1 MYFNSEKSI
10 EHSKLILEKKNGEVE
25 NEIPD
30 ISGLM
35 NATVPNTKIGEVENI
50 ILDASISAI
59 TAVLNTKI
67 EKFLM
72 LVT

>member
-72 LVT
+72 FVT